1 MRGKKRVR
9 DENVHNSEINN
20 GKEIGQRSN
29 VLMTNGGYRETHPC
43 ILSTALLHNGHGR
56 VNSND
61 IYKEYK

>member
-9 DENVHNSEINN
+9 DENVYNSEINDS
-20 GKEIGQRSN
+20 KEIGWRSN
-29 VLMTNGGYRETHPC
+29 VLMTNRSHRKTHTC

-61 IYKEYK
+61 IYKEYE